1 MPNRAQP
8 KASSALVSRRMK
20 RVRSKGTAAELH
32 LCNCLK
38 RIGFRFRTQAL
49 LPHFRCR
56 PDLVFPRQKLV
67 VFVDGCFWHG
77 CPKHGSWPSANADW
91 WREKIEQN
99 RSRDRRSRA
108 AIKRAGWQLVR
119 VWEHEDP
126 KRAATK
132 IAKLLRAAP

>member
-1 MPNRAQP
+1 
-8 KASSALVSRRMK
+8 MK
-20 RVRSKGTAAELH
+20 RVRSTGTAAELR

-38 RIGFRFRTQAL
+38 RMGFRFRTHAL
-49 LPHFRCR
+49 LPSSRCR
-56 PDLVFPRQKLV
+56 PDLAFPRQKLV

-77 CPKHGSWPSANADW
+77 CPKHGSWPSANAGW

-99 RSRDRRSRA
+99 QSRDRRSRA

-126 KRAATK
+126 ERAAMK